1 MMKFLKYLVPV
12 LVISMLF
19 ISCKDDDDKDDEF
32 PPLDR
37 GNIEADAFQMYLT
50 DINTHERD
58 TVGFGYKSTNGNTN
72 VDTIYWK
79 TTVNA
84 LRKYDVE
91 IRFFK
96 NGTDVTAQIRNID
109 TKYINCYREFNTND
123 LRLEERDL
131 DANSDIL
138 GLQTRWASDIN
149 FSTDGKGV
157 IKITLNYQA
166 QEKTN
171 LCDSGI
177 RIFEATVP
185 YVIIR

>member
-1 MMKFLKYLVPV
+1 
-12 LVISMLF
+12 MLF

-37 GNIEADAFQMYLT
+37 GSIEADAFQMYLT
-50 DINTHERD
+50 DISNQQKD
-58 TVGFGYKSTNGNTN
+58 TFGFGYKSMSGANI
-72 VDTIYWK
+72 DTIYWN
-79 TTVNA
+79 TVLNG
-84 LRKYDVE
+84 LKRYEVE
-91 IRFFK
+91 INYFK
-96 NGTDVTAQIRNID
+96 DGVNITQQIVNQGV
-109 TKYINCYREFNTND
+109 KYINCYREFDSRD
-123 LRLEERDL
+123 LKLDERNL
-131 DANSDIL
+131 DANSNIL
-138 GLQTRWASDIN
+138 GLESEWSVDN
-149 FSTDGKGV
+149 NSSTDGKGV